1 MEPRQG
7 ELGPLLLDPVLPG
20 DGVHAQPPLEDKPL
34 THLNSVLQVLGKIS
48 PAHHLQLARGIIGPQ
63 PLDLHGHFGHRRL
76 VVLGVTHLG
85 RLQDLHLQQAV
96 IHAGTNEWEV
106 PS

>member
-7 ELGPLLLDPVLPG
+7 EFGPFLLDPVLPG
-20 DGVHAQPPLEDKPL
+20 DGVHAQPSLEDKPL
-34 THLNSVLQVLGKIS
+34 THLNPVLKVLGEIA
-48 PAHHLQLARGIIGPQ
+48 PTHHLQLTRGIIGPQ
-63 PLDLHGHFGHRRL
+63 TLDLHGHFGHRRL

-96 IHAGTNEWEV
+96 IHAGTNKSEA